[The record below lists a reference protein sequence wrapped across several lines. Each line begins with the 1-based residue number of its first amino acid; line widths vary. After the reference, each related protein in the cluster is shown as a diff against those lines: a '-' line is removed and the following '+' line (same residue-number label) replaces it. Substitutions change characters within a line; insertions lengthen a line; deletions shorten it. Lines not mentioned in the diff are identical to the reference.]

1 MNNTI
6 KSRVLTWWV
15 VFLLLANAVTILL
28 FWINRP
34 SKSQVQKGSPREFL
48 VQTLELDSSQLLS
61 FQDLIEAHQASA
73 RSLKKDIRI
82 AKENLFQLLKQPV
95 IPEPEKMKAVEAITI
110 KIQDLE
116 LLNLE
121 HFQQLRALCN
131 DRQKKKFDGLLDQL
145 AGLMAESR
153 APQGAPPGP
162 VDHHLPASAA
172 DSNRKHPSAIDQ
184 HRPPPPGEGHP
195 PPPGEGHRPPPPP
208 GEGHPPPPREGHRPP
223 PPGEGH
229 RPPPPGEGHPPKQG
243 EGHPP
248 HGGKRPLPPPDQQ

>member
-1 MNNTI
+1 MNNAI
-6 KSRVLTWWV
+6 RNKFLTWLV
-15 VFLLLANAVTILL
+15 VTLLVANAGTILF

-34 SKSQVQKGSPREFL
+34 ERMQGAKGSPREFL
-48 VQTLELDSSQLLS
+48 IHALELDSSQLDA

-73 RSLKKDIRI
+73 RPLKKEIRS

-95 IPEPEKMKAVEAITI
+95 IPETEKMKAVQVITD
-110 KIQDLE
+110 KTKALE

-131 DRQKKKFDGLLDQL
+131 DKQKKKFDGLLDQL
-145 AGLMAESR
+145 AGLMT
-153 APQGAPPGP
+153 APPN
-162 VDHHLPASAA
+162 A
-172 DSNRKHPSAIDQ
+172 DG

-195 PPPGEGHRPPPPP
+195 PPP
-208 GEGHPPPPREGHRPP
+208 
-223 PPGEGH
+223 
-229 RPPPPGEGHPPKQG
+229 G